1 MERPYLPLFL
11 GHISLK
17 TQDLTWTKQTGGIG
31 EIKTLHGFALPQI
44 GEIRTFHGFVVY
56 DLMFQVSLA
65 GGELIS
71 KELFL

>member
-11 GHISLK
+11 GQISLK

-31 EIKTLHGFALPQI
+31 EIKTLHGFAHPQI
-44 GEIRTFHGFVVY
+44 GEIRTFNGFVVY

>member
-11 GHISLK
+11 GQISLK

-44 GEIRTFHGFVVY
+44 GEIGTFHGFVVY
-56 DLMFQVSLA
+56 DLMFQVLQEVS
-65 GGELIS
+65 
-71 KELFL
+71 